1 MIIPDFV
8 QKEYPQAIAALP
20 QGYHFILLGDKIK
33 KGDKFYNHNCNE
45 WQTVAEQG
53 VGIEYGRFRH
63 CPFIRLGKG
72 PNSNEENSF
81 LSKEI
86 VRLTKRVEE
95 LETWIRNMKNS
106 APIV

>member
-8 QKEYPQAIAALP
+8 RKEYPQAIAALP
-20 QGYHFILLGDKIK
+20 EGYYFILVGDKIK
-33 KGDKFYNHNCNE
+33 KGDKFYNPLYKD
-45 WQTVAEQG
+45 WQTVHESG
-53 VGIEYGRFRH
+53 VGIEYGSLKH

-72 PNSNEENSF
+72 PKSNEENSF

-106 APIV
+106 APTV